1 MVVNITKL
9 FLKRFCGS
17 ESRGYIYEV
26 LHAPV
31 CHLPVSP
38 LFCGR
43 STEKEHRC
51 MEQPRML
58 NADGRKGSPI
68 SSAMNAEFGSWVIFL
83 KRYLSK
89 EHPGFIQTGERN
101 VQVSEAGC

>member
-1 MVVNITKL
+1 
-9 FLKRFCGS
+9 
-17 ESRGYIYEV
+17 
-26 LHAPV
+26 
-31 CHLPVSP
+31 
-38 LFCGR
+38 
-43 STEKEHRC
+43 
-51 MEQPRML
+51 ML